1 MNTRH
6 RHPALARTRRPAT
19 AIVASQAWP
28 TVAERMRLPRFAGL
42 HAGQVSALALCVGL
56 GLVAV
61 SARPA
66 AGQALPTGG
75 TVVGGTATITQPG
88 SGQMTVRQ
96 TTDRGII
103 NWQTFN
109 VGQGGRVDFQQPG
122 AGSATLN
129 RVTGGINSVIAGQIT
144 ANGQVFLV
152 NPNGIQITPTGTVRT
167 GAFVASTLDIK
178 NQDFLAGKTVFEG
191 TGASG
196 SVVNQGT
203 IEVVPGGTV
212 VLMGGRVVNECSIT
226 ADGGRVGLASGER
239 VVVDMQG
246 DGFLQVSVPTADADR
261 AEALI
266 KHAGRIQAN
275 GGRVEMRAATTA
287 DVARAAIT
295 VTGAIEARTVTQT
308 EAGVVFGSGAPV
320 PAGELRGKVTIDGGS
335 GGTVQVSGPIVAK
348 GTQRGGDISV
358 SGRAVTTTG
367 TFDVSGGAVGGTITV
382 DGGTALNA
390 SGSFLANGGT
400 TGGRIDLTAD
410 DVRVTQASLSATGGD
425 VGGLVRIGGAFQG
438 GSPHGNSPA
447 LEATFV
453 TRWADAPG
461 LRNATETRVGSSA
474 TIDVSGGN
482 TGGT

>member
-109 VGQGGRVDFQQPG
+109 VGQGGRVDFQQPS

-129 RVTGGINSVIAGQIT
+129 RVTGGTSSVIAGQIT

-178 NQDFLAGKTVFEG
+178 NQDFLAGRHVFEG
-191 TGASG
+191 NGSSA

-203 IEVVPGGTV
+203 IEVAPGGAV
-212 VLMGGRVVNECSIT
+212 VLMGGRVANDGTIVAN
-226 ADGGRVGLASGER
+226 GGRVGFASAER
-239 VVVDMQG
+239 VTVDLQG

-266 KHAGRIQAN
+266 RHTGRITAN
-275 GGRVEMRAATTA
+275 GGRVQMRAATTA
-287 DVARAAIT
+287 DVARAAIN
-295 VTGAIEARTVTQT
+295 VSGAIEARTVTQV
-308 EAGVVFGSGAPV
+308 EGGVVFGAAPSGAPGPV
-320 PAGELRGKVTIDGGS
+320 LRGKVTIDGGA
-335 GGTVQVSGPIVAK
+335 GGSVKVSGPIVAR
-348 GTQRGGDISV
+348 GTTRGGDISI
-358 SGRAVTTTG
+358 SGGSVATAG
-367 TFDVSGGAVGGTITV
+367 TFDVSGGTVGGSITI
-382 DGGTALNA
+382 DGGARLDA
-390 SGSFLANGGT
+390 SGIFLANGGT
-400 TGGRIDLTAD
+400 VGGRIDVTAD
-410 DVRVTQASLSATGGD
+410 DVRVTQATLSATGGD
-425 VGGLVRIGGAFQG
+425 
-438 GSPHGNSPA
+438 
-447 LEATFV
+447 T
-453 TRWADAPG
+453 
-461 LRNATETRVGSSA
+461 
-474 TIDVSGGN
+474 
-482 TGGT
+482 